1 MLSIKQVSKAFTV
14 EQQAKTILDHI
25 SLQVKEGEFVSLI
38 GPSGSGKSTL
48 FQIIGGTL
56 PADSGDIYINDQQ
69 VNGKTGHV
77 SYMPQQ
83 STLLPW
89 YTVEK
94 NIQVALDIAGI
105 PKKESR
111 LLVQDALEQVG
122 LLAYKD
128 AYPHTLSGGM
138 SQRISFIRALLAP
151 QPLMLLDEPFG
162 ALDALTRMNMQ
173 KWLLEVWEKRRK
185 SVLLITHSIDE
196 ALMLSDRIYVMSH
209 SPANIVAEFTLP
221 FSRPREDNLWTS
233 DTFNQLKNDIYQ
245 LLV

>member
-1 MLSIKQVSKAFTV
+1 MLSIKNINKAFTV
-14 EQQAKTILDHI
+14 DSKDKTILESI
-25 SLQVKEGEFVSLI
+25 SLSVDKGEFVSLI

-56 PADSGDIYINDQQ
+56 SADSGQIQIDEKM
-69 VNGKTGHV
+69 VNGQSGHIA
-77 SYMPQQ
+77 YMPQQ

-94 NIQVALDIAGI
+94 NIQIALEIAGI
-105 PKKESR
+105 SKKDAIPLILE
-111 LLVQDALEQVG
+111 ALEQVG
-122 LLAYKD
+122 LQEYKD
-128 AYPHTLSGGM
+128 AYPHMLSGGM

-151 QPLMLLDEPFG
+151 QQLMLLDEPFG
-162 ALDALTRMNMQ
+162 ALDALTRINMQ
-173 KWLLEVWEKRRK
+173 KWLLEVWGKRKK

-209 SPANIVAEFTLP
+209 TPAQVVAEFQLP
-221 FSRPREDNLWTS
+221 FSRPREEKLWT
-233 DTFNQLKNDIYQ
+233 TEQFNKLKDEIYQ

>member
-1 MLSIKQVSKAFTV
+1 MLNIKQISKTFTV
-14 EQQAKTILDHI
+14 EQQPKKVLERINLT
-25 SLQVKEGEFVSLI
+25 VKAGEFVSLI

-56 PADSGDIYINDQQ
+56 QADEGDIFIDEKL
-69 VNGKTGHV
+69 VNGQSGHI

-94 NIQVALDIAGI
+94 NIHVALEVAGVSKKDAI
-105 PKKESR
+105 PLTKE
-111 LLVQDALEQVG
+111 ALEQVG
-122 LLAYKD
+122 LSEYKD

-162 ALDALTRMNMQ
+162 ALDALTRINMQ
-173 KWLLEVWEKRRK
+173 KWLLEVWGKRKK

-209 SPANIVAEFTLP
+209 SPAQIVAEFSLP
-221 FSRPREDNLWTS
+221 FSRPREEQLWTTE
-233 DTFNQLKNDIYQ
+233 TFNQIKNDIYK

>member
-1 MLSIKQVSKAFTV
+1 MLSIKNINKSFIV
-14 EQQAKTILDHI
+14 EARPKTILDAM
-25 SLQVKEGEFVSLI
+25 SLTVEKGEFVSLI

-56 PADSGDIYINDQQ
+56 QADSGQIIIDEKV
-69 VNGKTGHV
+69 VNGQSGHI

-94 NIQVALDIAGI
+94 NIQVALEVAGI
-105 PKKESR
+105 SKKEAIP
-111 LLVQDALEQVG
+111 LIYEALEQVG
-122 LLAYKD
+122 LLEYKD
-128 AYPHTLSGGM
+128 AYPHMLSGGM

-151 QPLMLLDEPFG
+151 QQLMLLDEPFG
-162 ALDALTRMNMQ
+162 ALDALTRINMQ
-173 KWLLEVWEKRRK
+173 KWLLEVWGKRKK

-196 ALMLSDRIYVMSH
+196 ALMLSDRIYVMSQT
-209 SPANIVAEFTLP
+209 PAQIVAEFKLP
-221 FSRPREDNLWTS
+221 FKRPREDKLWT
-233 DTFNQLKNDIYQ
+233 TEQFNQLKDEIYQ

>member
-1 MLSIKQVSKAFTV
+1 MLKINDIHKAFTV
-14 EQQAKTILDHI
+14 DAKEKTILDSI
-25 SLQVKEGEFVSLI
+25 SLTVDNGEFVSLI

-56 PADSGDIYINDQQ
+56 KANSGQIQIDNTI
-69 VNGKTGHV
+69 VNGQSGHIA
-77 SYMPQQ
+77 YMPQQ

-94 NIQVALDIAGI
+94 NIQVALEIAGI
-105 PKKESR
+105 PKKEAIP
-111 LLVQDALEQVG
+111 LITEALEQVG
-122 LLAYKD
+122 LIEYKD
-128 AYPHTLSGGM
+128 AYPHMLSGGM

-151 QPLMLLDEPFG
+151 QQLMLLDEPFG
-162 ALDALTRMNMQ
+162 ALDALTRINMQ
-173 KWLLEVWEKRRK
+173 KWLLQVWGKRKK

-209 SPANIVAEFTLP
+209 TPAQVVKEFKLP
-221 FSRPREDNLWTS
+221 FNRPREDKLWTTES
-233 DTFNQLKNDIYQ
+233 FNQLKDEIYQ

>member
-1 MLSIKQVSKAFTV
+1 MLNIKDISKSFTV
-14 EQQAKTILDHI
+14 EKKAKAILEDIHL
-25 SLQVKEGEFVSLI
+25 SVKPGEFVSLI

-56 PADSGDIYINDQQ
+56 LADKGEVHINEQL
-69 VNGKTGHV
+69 VSGKTGHV

-89 YTVEK
+89 YSVEK
-94 NIQVALDIAGI
+94 NIQIALEIAGV
-105 PKKESR
+105 KKSDIQPLIHE
-111 LLVQDALEQVG
+111 ALEQVG
-122 LLAYKD
+122 LLEYKD
-128 AYPHTLSGGM
+128 AYPHMLSGGM

-162 ALDALTRMNMQ
+162 ALDALTRLNMQ
-173 KWLLEVWEKRRK
+173 KWLLEIWEKRRK

-221 FSRPREDNLWTS
+221 FSRPRDENIWT
-233 DTFNQLKNDIYQ
+233 TERFGELKNEIYQ

>member
-1 MLSIKQVSKAFTV
+1 MLNINQVSKSFTV
-14 EQQAKTILDHI
+14 DRSTKTILEQMTLD
-25 SLQVKEGEFVSLI
+25 VMPGEFVSLI

-56 PADSGDIYINDQQ
+56 LADSGEVHINKKH
-69 VNGKTGHV
+69 VNGQTGHV

-94 NIQVALDIAGI
+94 NIQVALEIAGI
-105 PKKESR
+105 GKNEAIP
-111 LLVQDALEQVG
+111 LIHQALEQVG
-122 LLAYKD
+122 LLEYKD
-128 AYPHTLSGGM
+128 AYPHMLSGGM

-162 ALDALTRMNMQ
+162 ALDALTRLNMQ
-173 KWLLEVWEKRRK
+173 KWLLDVWEKNRK

-196 ALMLSDRIYVMSH
+196 ALLLSDRIYVMSH
-209 SPANIVAEFTLP
+209 TPATIVAQFKLP
-221 FSRPREDNLWTS
+221 FTRPRNENIWT
-233 DTFNQLKNDIYQ
+233 TEQFNQLKNEIYQ